1 MIRPM
6 TTRVAPRGALR
17 HARPRISLLALIA
30 IAVGLTGC
38 VSQTVKKVETTEALD
53 AQRSIPEEQ
62 LLDVGIRLF
71 DPNVPEDW
79 EEMEQRLVFPEVR
92 EAEAR
97 YIPYQLKKTLESTAN
112 WGAVRVVPRDTQA
125 VDVDV
130 DGRIVKSDGEVLR
143 LDVTVTDATGR
154 TWFSREYQEHAS
166 KYAYDEAAPHGV
178 DPFQSLYNQIANDM
192 MQWRQENL
200 AAEDVERV
208 REVALM
214 RFAEDF
220 APQRFDSYVEPTRN
234 GRYELKRLPAES
246 DPMIGRVRRIRE
258 REYLFLDTLDEY
270 YRQFHGEM
278 SKPYQDY
285 RSHTYEEAVA
295 LRELRRQA
303 RWQTIAGLAA
313 VASGIAGMAS
323 DQNDTYVGQAGS
335 SIAVM
340 SGAYMIRRGLSKR
353 SEAQIHAEALRE
365 LGNSLGAEIT
375 PSVIELEDREVR
387 LTGTVDEQYTQWK
400 DILRELYRTEV
411 EPPASS
417 G

>member
-1 MIRPM
+1 MTRP
-6 TTRVAPRGALR
+6 TGRQHLR
-17 HARPRISLLALIA
+17 LAALIL
-30 IAVGLTGC
+30 IGVGLSGC
-38 VSQTVKKVETTEALD
+38 VSHTVKTVETTAALE
-53 AQRSIPEEQ
+53 AQRTIPEEE

-79 EEMEQRLVFPEVR
+79 EEMEEELIFPEVR

-130 DGRIVKSDGEVLR
+130 SGRIVESDGELLR
-143 LDVTVTDATGR
+143 LHVTVTDATGR
-154 TWFSREYQEHAS
+154 TWFSRQYEERAS
-166 KYAYDEAAPHGV
+166 KYAYEDAAPHGV

-192 MQWRQENL
+192 LRWRQEHL
-200 AAEDVERV
+200 ATEDVQRV
-208 REVALM
+208 RQVALM

-220 APQRFDSYVEPTRN
+220 APQRFDGYVEPKRR
-234 GRYELKRLPAES
+234 GRYELQRLPAEG
-246 DPMIGRVRRIRE
+246 DPMLDRVQRVRQ

-270 YRQFHGEM
+270 YRQFHGDM
-278 SKPYQDY
+278 RKPYQDY
-285 RSHTYEEAVA
+285 RDHTYEEAVA

-303 RWQTIAGLAA
+303 RWQTIAGIAA
-313 VASGIAGMAS
+313 VATGAAGMAGGS
-323 DQNDTYVGQAGS
+323 DSSVGRAGS
-335 SIAVM
+335 AVAVM
-340 SGAYMIRRGLSKR
+340 GGAHMIRRGLSKR

-375 PSVIELEDREVR
+375 PSVIQLEDRTVR
-387 LTGTVDEQYTQWK
+387 LTGTVEEQYAQWK

-411 EPPASS
+411 EPPANN